1 LEDTL
6 PRDTD
11 SIEREIENARNQLAS
26 TLDELTVRT
35 NPKRLVENTKQTL
48 IAKFN
53 EPAVKYGLIAVG
65 AVVGLLVLRK
75 ALR

>member
-1 LEDTL
+1 M
-6 PRDTD
+6 PRDTE

-35 NPKRLVENTKQTL
+35 NPKRLMENTKRTL
-48 IAKFN
+48 IAKLN

-65 AVVGLLVLRK
+65 VVAGLLVLRK

>member
-1 LEDTL
+1 M

-11 SIEREIENARNQLAS
+11 SIEREIEKARNELAS

-35 NPKRLVENTKQTL
+35 NPKRLVEHTKQTL

-53 EPAVKYGLIAVG
+53 EPAVKYGLIAAS